1 MTRSSYTK
9 IISSTFFSL
18 WIACMAFGIEFLFKF
33 LLLLCNLCCKVYIN
47 QIKYIIESKQVSH
60 VIGITFFLL
69 LSM

>member
-1 MTRSSYTK
+1 
-9 IISSTFFSL
+9 
-18 WIACMAFGIEFLFKF
+18 MAFGIESLFKF

-47 QIKYIIESKQVSH
+47 QIKYIIESTQVSH